1 MHTGIEE
8 VKDTKPNF
16 MWLSKGNNLMTNLKE
31 YIDDFK
37 PVLIK
42 ITLFQHDCQYPILIH
57 K

>member
-8 VKDTKPNF
+8 VKGIKPNF
-16 MWLSKGNNLMTNLKE
+16 MWLSKGNNWMTNLKE

-42 ITLFQHDCQYPILIH
+42 ITLFQHDCKYSILIH